1 MRIVG
6 GALKN
11 RKLKAPLGFR
21 VRPTSEK
28 VREALFDILKNKVE
42 GARFL
47 DLYAGTGAVGIEA
60 ASRGAIKVTFV
71 ENKNSVI
78 KVLRGNLENC
88 HLLEMASI
96 IHFDVIDTI
105 RSLNNRQRLF
115 DIVFLDPPYEGN
127 SVVDTLVSLAKFPI
141 MEKSTTI
148 VTQSFFKTDIPD
160 MEGLRRT
167 RREKYGETLLTF
179 FEPNA

>member
-11 RKLKAPLGFR
+11 RKLRAPLGFK

-28 VREALFDILKNKVE
+28 VREALFDMLKNEIE

-71 ENKNSVI
+71 EIKNSVI
-78 KVLRGNLENC
+78 KVLRGNLESCN
-88 HLLEMASI
+88 LLDMASI

-115 DIVFLDPPYEGN
+115 DIIFLDPPYEGEIL
-127 SVVDTLVSLAKFPI
+127 VDTLIALAKFPI
-141 MEKSTTI
+141 VEKNTTI
-148 VTQSFFKTDIPD
+148 VTQSFFKTVVPEID
-160 MEGLRRT
+160 GLQRT
-167 RREKYGETLLTF
+167 RRERYGETLLTF
-179 FEPNA
+179 FEPII